1 MSVIEC
7 VVALSVLA
15 AMLSVVVSIQVVQ
28 SARIGL
34 SKQKLIAE
42 QTLNNLAQRVISAD
56 ESEVVEDTI
65 GAWAQEFEDE
75 QGLPSETIQVEV
87 SEVSKPAAGK
97 RVVLTWKPSSPQ
109 LPEYSLVT
117 WRFDWAP
124 TDVSKEQP

>member
-34 SKQKLIAE
+34 AKQKLIAE

-117 WRFDWAP
+117 WRFDQAP
-124 TDVSKEQP
+124 AEVSKEQP